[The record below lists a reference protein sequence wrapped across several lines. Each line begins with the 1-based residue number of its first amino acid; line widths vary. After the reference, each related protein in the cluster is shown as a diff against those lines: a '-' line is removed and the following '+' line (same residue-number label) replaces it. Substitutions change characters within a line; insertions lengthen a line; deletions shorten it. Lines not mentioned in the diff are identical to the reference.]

1 MSYGKDLRKRVLDFI
16 ANGGSKAQAARVY
29 QIHVS
34 TIYSWLKQPAD
45 YEPAKTR
52 NYSARKY
59 DRAELA
65 RYVQANPDKLI
76 REIAAHFHVSSCS
89 IIHSLK
95 KLGITRKK
103 NRSGTSKA
111 KSIKEQDN
119 AI

>member
-16 ANGGSKAQAARVY
+16 ADGGSKAQAARVY

-34 TIYSWLKQPAD
+34 TIYIWLKQPAD

-52 NYSARKY
+52 NCSARKY

-65 RYVQANPDKLI
+65 RYIQDNPDKLI

-89 IIHSLK
+89 ITHSLK

-103 NRSGTSKA
+103 NRFATLKA
-111 KSIKEQDN
+111 KNIKVQDDV
-119 AI
+119 I